1 MEMLLKHL
9 AQAQETNEML
19 LQKMKIFEKNQV
31 RFKLYKNSEY
41 SSSYFQEKQKEENF
55 ELRKKVEEQSG
66 LINDIFEIQKI
77 EINME
82 S

>member
-1 MEMLLKHL
+1 MLLKHL

-41 SSSYFQEKQKEENF
+41 SSSYF
-55 ELRKKVEEQSG
+55 
-66 LINDIFEIQKI
+66 
-77 EINME
+77 
-82 S
+82 

>member
-41 SSSYFQEKQKEENF
+41 SSSYFWEKQKEENF

-66 LINDIFEIQKI
+66 LINDIFETQKI

>member
-19 LQKMKIFEKNQV
+19 LRKMKIFEKNQV

>member
-41 SSSYFQEKQKEENF
+41 SSSYFWEKQKEENF

-66 LINDIFEIQKI
+66 LINDIFEIEKI

>member
-55 ELRKKVEEQSG
+55 ELRKKVDEQSG
-66 LINDIFEIQKI
+66 LINDIFEIEKI